1 MKTSRLVEKIFIRS
15 FLIVTLF
22 LLQSCSN
29 TLIGEKLENSFDL
42 TENPNTSEKTN
53 NKPQKTNN
61 KPQKNNKK
69 TKIKSRIKDDKKEN
83 KNNFDNII
91 KENSITK
98 KDRLSQ
104 KSDQSIK
111 KKFFNPQPYRIIL
124 RLSGAN
130 PSAPAETVTE
140 ALRKAGVQFEV
151 EKIERFNE
159 ENFSKNTSLKR

>member
-1 MKTSRLVEKIFIRS
+1 MNISRLVEKIFIRS

-22 LLQSCSN
+22 PLQSCSN
-29 TLIGEKLENSFDL
+29 TQIGEKLENSFDFI
-42 TENPNTSEKTN
+42 EKPNTIEKIN
-53 NKPQKTNN
+53 NKPQKTNE
-61 KPQKNNKK
+61 
-69 TKIKSRIKDDKKEN
+69 KIKIKPKIKDDMKEN
-83 KNNFDNII
+83 KNNFANII
-91 KENSITK
+91 KENSVSN
-98 KDRLSQ
+98 KDRLTQ
-104 KSDQSIK
+104 KSTKSIK
-111 KKFFNPQPYRIIL
+111 KKIFNPQPYRIIL